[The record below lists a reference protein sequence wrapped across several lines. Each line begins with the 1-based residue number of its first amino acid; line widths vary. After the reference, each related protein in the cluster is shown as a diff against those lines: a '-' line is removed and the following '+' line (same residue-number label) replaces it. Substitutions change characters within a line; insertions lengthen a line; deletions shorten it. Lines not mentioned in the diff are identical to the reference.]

1 TVYSAKKTNAMKEN
15 NKNTQP
21 KKEWHTPRLETLS
34 LDETQQTYYYTAQPG
49 KGNTPFGDGTYSDP
63 IQT

>member
-1 TVYSAKKTNAMKEN
+1 MKEN

-49 KGNTPFGDGTYSDP
+49 KGNSPFSETSGA
-63 IQT
+63 Q